1 MEIQTRQ
8 VRLRG
13 GAAITSFAKSAEQ
26 TPAEPTP
33 QTTSTIL
40 VGTDQTAPSGYQTVS
55 AVLKDSNIQTPI
67 SIQLTTDITDNI
79 TIPQGKTVT
88 IDLNGHTITN
98 DNSISSNY
106 VQIGHM
112 SRQPAGAGST
122 IVNNGILTIED
133 SIGGGTIDT
142 ITDNMAAV
150 FNNYN
155 AACTL
160 SGGTYTRSQ
169 EDGTPDSVGG
179 NSWYTIYNRGKM
191 TINPGVTVKT
201 ISSSGT
207 ELTSLIENES
217 DDDEQYLQING
228 GYFEGGVDTIKN
240 DGGGNLTITDGTFIN
255 HSAAVLVNYHKAT
268 IKGGTFT
275 LDPSAAVAS
284 VIMNAQMRKGASDK
298 NGWWFGRGKL
308 EISGGTFTSGK
319 DYAPVIQMMNIET
332 IGNGIET
339 GSGADQYAEHG
350 NTLGDISIS
359 GDAVLNGN
367 INLAGVHSNTVED
380 ETIPEGDLT
389 GDTLIIESSAKVN
402 GSVLVPNDV
411 KDIVLNPSENPNG
424 TTFSWNGP
432 SIQTGF
438 KYVYNYEDLVATLA
452 SAQENDVIYLANNIV
467 CEDPIVI
474 TKSNITIDGQ
484 GKYELSYTG
493 TLEEDGK
500 PENGAFITV
509 QTPAEGVTLKN
520 LTVKASGIKHGIQY
534 YCTEGGSIEGV
545 TINGA
550 DATSIEANG
559 CQNLTIKDCTLNPN
573 DSAWANIEFGIGD
586 GVNKIPSITVS
597 GLKVQNEMPYAYL
610 DSKTIGYIKNIL
622 QDTTMS
628 NQDVVDYL
636 TTKQDDQSAPSL
648 NFTDADVKVE
658 NGSIVVIPHVEDTK
672 PSTPSTGGS
681 SSTQK
686 PLEGISLGMTSAQVG
701 PGDTLQM
708 NVTYT
713 PSDTTASKRVTW
725 TSSDEDVVTV
735 DRNGKVTATGKSG
748 KATITAT
755 VGGKTA
761 TCTITINPFKV
772 DVEDLNGAVTSCK
785 ADGSTVIK
793 VPQSMSYNFDISSGV
808 TLDSFD
814 YTVGNDK
821 VGGTNTITRWNGT
834 SGKYQI
840 YAAGA
845 VGSQTGVYVNG
856 VKLFTIEV
864 TERPFTSDTTLDM
877 SLKVGTPYM
886 FRITPDD
893 KNASFTFLTADG
905 KALSTSYKAELYPD
919 EKGDY
924 YCTVT
929 PLQANRDIGVYCV
942 IGGNTYKVFTVHTIA

>member
-1 MEIQTRQ
+1 MDNKKRRTLAAVLAAAMVAATASVPAFATDNGNVPQTSVLGGGQ
-8 VRLRG
+8 V
-13 GAAITSFAKSAEQ
+13 IVPSVKSARETTASPTITIGEDSYATLEQ
-26 TPAEPTP
+26 AAEWVNSDKNQGLEPVTINITGSGVINLASAISFSKP
-33 QTTSTIL
+33 VNLVGEDCQVTIQGCIIFNQNADGSNADGSSVTGLKFECGKAFSGDQSIRVVSVSNVQISGNQFVISDDAEAKGTDRQFTSIWLSCNGDVSTSNTTIKNNEFSFTNCPNGHSNVAIALQTLNASKHPENTTIKGNTFESTSVATTGNGNAIGIMVMGAEGTLKVGGENTNDANTFKETLNGGTSNFQGVTLGGDVANAQIQNNRFDCYIGVHMLRQSWNGQFAGPIKDVTITDNQFDGEYGIYTNSTSTGEGDATQISSPF
-40 VGTDQTAPSGYQTVS
+40 GKDSTITVS
-55 AVLKDSNIQTPI
+55 DNSGSAENTNAAGYYVNSETTLKQALTDAPAGTVITLVKDITCETPI
-67 SIQLTTDITDNI
+67 SIPT
-79 TIPQGKTVT
+79 
-88 IDLNGHTITN
+88 
-98 DNSISSNY
+98 
-106 VQIGHM
+106 
-112 SRQPAGAGST
+112 
-122 IVNNGILTIED
+122 
-133 SIGGGTIDT
+133 
-142 ITDNMAAV
+142 
-150 FNNYN
+150 
-155 AACTL
+155 
-160 SGGTYTRSQ
+160 
-169 EDGTPDSVGG
+169 
-179 NSWYTIYNRGKM
+179 
-191 TINPGVTVKT
+191 
-201 ISSSGT
+201 
-207 ELTSLIENES
+207 
-217 DDDEQYLQING
+217 
-228 GYFEGGVDTIKN
+228 
-240 DGGGNLTITDGTFIN
+240 
-255 HSAAVLVNYHKAT
+255 
-268 IKGGTFT
+268 
-275 LDPSAAVAS
+275 
-284 VIMNAQMRKGASDK
+284 
-298 NGWWFGRGKL
+298 
-308 EISGGTFTSGK
+308 
-319 DYAPVIQMMNIET
+319 
-332 IGNGIET
+332 
-339 GSGADQYAEHG
+339 
-350 NTLGDISIS
+350 
-359 GDAVLNGN
+359 
-367 INLAGVHSNTVED
+367 
-380 ETIPEGDLT
+380 
-389 GDTLIIESSAKVN
+389 
-402 GSVLVPNDV
+402 
-411 KDIVLNPSENPNG
+411 
-424 TTFSWNGP
+424 
-432 SIQTGF
+432 
-438 KYVYNYEDLVATLA
+438 
-452 SAQENDVIYLANNIV
+452 
-467 CEDPIVI
+467 
-474 TKSNITIDGQ
+474 SNITIDGQ
-484 GKYELSYTG
+484 GHELTYNGTG
-493 TLEEDGK
+493 TQEA

-509 QTPAEGVTLKN
+509 QSSVEDVTLKD
-520 LTVKASGIKHGIQY
+520 LTVEASNIKHGIQY

-550 DATSIEANG
+550 ERTSIEANG

-573 DSAWANIEFGIGD
+573 KGAWGNIEFGIGD
-586 GVNKIPSITVS
+586 GVTTIPSINVS
-597 GLKVQNEMPYAYL
+597 NLTVQNDMPYAYL
-610 DSKTIGYIKNIL
+610 DETTIGRIRTILNKN
-622 QDTTMS
+622 DMS
-628 NQDVVDYL
+628 DEDVMAYL
-636 TTKQDDQSAPSL
+636 TTQQEGQSAPSL
-648 NFTDADVKVE
+648 NFADADVKVE
-658 NGSIVVIPHVEDTK
+658 KNGSIVVIPHVEDTK
-672 PSTPSTGGS
+672 PSTPSTGGGS
-681 SSTQK
+681 STTQK
-686 PLEGISLGMTSAQVG
+686 PLEGISLSMTSAQVG

>member
-1 MEIQTRQ
+1 MYPRQ
-8 VRLRG
+8 VFSG
-13 GAAITSFAKSAEQ
+13 GQVIVPSVKSAE
-26 TPAEPTP
+26 E
-33 QTTSTIL
+33 TTQDSQQEATNLIV
-40 VGTDQTAPSGYQTVS
+40 VGQGQEYQTVS
-55 AVLKDSNIQTPI
+55 AALESLKDETSKVATIKLMSAI
-67 SIQLTTDITDNI
+67 EEDI
-79 TIPQGKTVT
+79 TIPSGYDITL
-88 IDLNGHTITN
+88 DLNGFAIKNTN
-98 DNSISSNY
+98 NC
-106 VQIGHM
+106 GL
-112 SRQPAGAGST
+112 AT
-122 IVNNGILTIED
+122 IVNHGALTIVDNSTEKT
-133 SIGGGTIDT
+133 GTV
-142 ITDNMAAV
+142 DNTLHGKAAIQ
-150 FNNYN
+150 NEPDGT
-155 AACTL
+155 CTL
-160 SGGTYTRSQ
+160 SGGRYTRSQ
-169 EDGTPDSVGG
+169 ENGSSASESGG
-179 NSWYTIYNRGKM
+179 NSYYNIVNHGDM
-191 TINPGVTVKT
+191 TINDGVTVKQEGQF
-201 ISSSGT
+201 SSMIENGWYSGT
-207 ELTSLIENES
+207 DNKGQQNSTMT
-217 DDDEQYLQING
+217 ING
-228 GYFEGGVDTIKN
+228 GTFNGGLNTIKN
-240 DGGGNLTITDGTFIN
+240 DDYGELTINGGNFSNIGQAALLNWNVAEINGGSFTVNENAQTVILNGHINETMDRGQLTINAGEFGTN
-255 HSAAVLVNYHKAT
+255 GTQTPVLQVMT
-268 IKGGTFT
+268 GSGSKGLGN
-275 LDPSAAVAS
+275 
-284 VIMNAQMRKGASDK
+284 VI
-298 NGWWFGRGKL
+298 
-308 EISGGTFTSGK
+308 ISGGTLNGDLDLTNASEG
-319 DYAPVIQMMNIET
+319 DSVT
-332 IGNGIET
+332 IGPNAT
-339 GSGADQYAEHG
+339 
-350 NTLGDISIS
+350 
-359 GDAVLNGN
+359 
-367 INLAGVHSNTVED
+367 IN
-380 ETIPEGDLT
+380 
-389 GDTLIIESSAKVN
+389 GDTKVDQDTPKDLLKTPDGESFSA
-402 GSVLVPNDV
+402 LV
-411 KDIVLNPSENPNG
+411 
-424 TTFSWNGP
+424 TT
-432 SIQTGF
+432 
-438 KYVYNYEDLVATLA
+438 EDGLKNALA
-452 SAQENDVIYLANNIV
+452 SATEGKTIKLGANIECQNKI
-467 CEDPIVI
+467 EI
-474 TKSNITIDGQ
+474 TTSNITIDGQ
-484 GKYELSYTG
+484 GPYKLTYKGTG
-493 TLEEDGK
+493 SQDS

-509 QTPAEGVTLKN
+509 KNPAEGVTLKD
-520 LTVKASGIKHGIQY
+520 LTVEASGIKHGIQY

-550 DATSIEANG
+550 ERTSIEANG
-559 CQNLTIKDCTLNPN
+559 CQDLTIKDCTLNPK
-573 DSAWANIEFGIGD
+573 DGAWGNIEFGIGK
-586 GVNKIPSITVS
+586 GVTTIPSITVS
-597 GLKVQNEMPYAYL
+597 DLKVQNEMPYAYL
-610 DSKTIGYIKNIL
+610 DKTTIECIKTIL
-622 QDTTMS
+622 ERSEMTDE
-628 NQDVVDYL
+628 DVMTYL
-636 TTKQDDQSAPSL
+636 TTQQGDQSAPSL

-672 PSTPSTGGS
+672 PSTPSTGGGS

-821 VGGTNTITRWNGT
+821 VGGTNTIARWNGT